1 MQESEKIVRILR
13 TLIRDEPG
21 YLGKLASAIGQAGAN
36 IGDITKLR
44 VAGSYN
50 VREFELYLENDR
62 HLERVLEAVRRLE
75 GIEVDAVSDP
85 VLEVHRGGKLR
96 MRSTVPLERLSD
108 LRKIY
113 TPGVATVC
121 HEIQRD
127 PELVYRY
134 TSLGQTVAIITNGTA
149 VLGLGN
155 IGVHAGLPVMEGKA
169 VLFDRLAGLSGVPI
183 LIPTRDVRSFCDTVI
198 QISPSFGA
206 IQLEDIAAP
215 ECFEIEARLSAELPI
230 PVMHDDQHGTAVVV
244 LAALFN
250 AARAIDVELEGLVV
264 GMIGL
269 GAAGIGIARLLG
281 AYGVKE
287 LLGTDVRREAV
298 RRLEELGGR
307 GVGLEELMERSAV
320 VVAIT
325 GKPGLIRAE
334 WIRPGQMIFA
344 LSNPTPEISPA
355 RALEAGAAFAADGRS
370 LNNALGYPGIFK
382 GALAARA
389 RTIDDAMKI
398 TAARIISQYAEPGE
412 LVPSLL
418 NRDVHEAVAEAVEH
432 TARHGTPAP
441 AAPPPEP
448 VKPGGA

>member
-1 MQESEKIVRILR
+1 VQESEKKVRILR
-13 TLIRDEPG
+13 ALIRDEPG
-21 YLGKLASAIGQAGAN
+21 YLGRLATAIGDTGAN

-44 VAGSYN
+44 AAGPYN
-50 VREFELYLENDR
+50 VREFELYLDSERQLD
-62 HLERVLEAVRRLE
+62 RVLDAVRRLE
-75 GIEVDAVSDP
+75 GIELDAVFDP

-96 MRSTVPLERLSD
+96 MRSTVPVERLSD
-108 LRKIY
+108 VRKIY

-134 TSLGQTVAIITNGTA
+134 TALGHTVAIITNGTA

-183 LIPTRDVRSFCDTVI
+183 LIPTRDVQTFCDTVI
-198 QISPSFGA
+198 QIAPSFGA

-215 ECFEIEARLSAELPI
+215 ECFEIEARLCAELPI

-244 LAALFN
+244 LAALLN
-250 AARAIDVELEGLVV
+250 AARAVDVKLENLSVGL
-264 GMIGL
+264 IGL
-269 GAAGIGIARLLG
+269 GSAGLGIARLLRG
-281 AYGVKE
+281 YGVKE
-287 LLGTDVRREAV
+287 LWGTDLRRDAV
-298 RRLEELGGR
+298 RRLEDLGGR
-307 GVGLEELMERSAV
+307 GAGLEEVMERASAI
-320 VVAIT
+320 VAIT

-334 WIRPGQMIFA
+334 WIRAGQIVFA
-344 LSNPTPEISPA
+344 LSNPTPEISST

-370 LNNALGYPGIFK
+370 LNNALAYPGIFK

-389 RTIDDAMKI
+389 RSIGDAMKI
-398 TAARIISQYAEPGE
+398 AAARTIAEYAEPGE

-418 NRDVHEAVAEAVEH
+418 DRDVHDAVAEAVAEA
-432 TARHGTPAP
+432 ARGASRPAP
-441 AAPPPEP
+441 APPQPVEP
-448 VKPGGA
+448 SGA